1 MGPVKRI
8 GAGLKLL
15 NKVPKKGIVKSIK
28 KIDNLK
34 NTFTNKAVKKTI
46 QTAAAIH
53 SAKNRV
59 DSHAANILK
68 SNTLQKKVRK
78 IAKK

>member
-1 MGPVKRI
+1 MGPAKRI

-15 NKVPKKGIVKSIK
+15 NKVPKKDIVKSIK

-34 NTFTNKAVKKTI
+34 NTFTSKAVKKTI

-53 SAKNRV
+53 SAKDRV
-59 DSHAANILK
+59 DNHAAKILK
-68 SNTLQKKVRK
+68 SNTSQKKVRK